1 MVIRIFQDYISSR
14 AMSFLDDV
22 KMKGLLS
29 KYENKKVMLR
39 VQRFV
44 LKHLQ
49 NLSKVIADI
58 KRVKCTIDPK
68 L

>member
-1 MVIRIFQDYISSR
+1 
-14 AMSFLDDV
+14 MSFLDDV